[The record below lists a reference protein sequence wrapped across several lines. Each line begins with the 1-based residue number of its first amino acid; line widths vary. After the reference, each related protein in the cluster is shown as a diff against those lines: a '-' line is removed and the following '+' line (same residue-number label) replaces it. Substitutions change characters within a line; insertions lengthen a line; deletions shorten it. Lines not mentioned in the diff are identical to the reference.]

1 MRLNQGRTFMENSK
15 KSLSYLQYVNKLY
28 ERILDEVEVGVH
40 AVDETGKTIIYNKKM
55 MQMESMDLHDVIDK
69 NLLDVFMFK
78 DDQSSTLVQALQEG
92 KETTNVKQTYF
103 NNKGREITTINNTFP
118 IFKDGEIQ
126 GAVEIANDVTKLE
139 RLIKGNMNTKGT
151 TRFTFDHI
159 IGNSPAIKEV
169 IEFAKRAART
179 SSYVLIVG
187 ETGTGKEL
195 FAQSIHNASSRF
207 SAPFISQNCAAL
219 PDNLIESLLFG
230 TKRGA
235 FTGAV
240 DSPGLFEQ
248 ANGGTLLLDEINS
261 LNLNLQ
267 AKLLRVLQEKMIR
280 RVGDTKDTTVDVRVI
295 ANINE
300 DPIDAIAND
309 HLRKDLYYRLGVVTL
324 FVPPLRDRKEDIPQ
338 LVQHFIEKYNERFQM
353 NVKGLSEEVTRSFM
367 EYDWLGN
374 VRELEHII
382 EAAMNIIMDEEEIQY
397 SHLPFQYRSKMQM
410 KERMI
415 PLSTVDHF
423 IKESYDVTV
432 PLKDQM
438 ELFERSY
445 IEHILKKNDF
455 NISKSANLLGLSR
468 QSLQYRM
475 KKLNIESN

>member
-1 MRLNQGRTFMENSK
+1 MENSK

-28 ERILDEVEVGVH
+28 VRILDEVEVGVH

-118 IFKDGEIQ
+118 IFEDGEIQ

-195 FAQSIHNASSRF
+195 FAQSIHNASNRF

-280 RVGDTKDTTVDVRVI
+280 RVGDTKDTAVDVRVI

-300 DPIDAIAND
+300 DPIDAIANH

-324 FVPPLRDRKEDIPQ
+324 FVPPLRDRKEDIPL

-353 NVKGLSEEVTRSFM
+353 NVKGLSREVTSSFM

-382 EAAMNIIMDEEEIQY
+382 EAAMNIIMDEDEIQY
-397 SHLPFQYRSKMQM
+397 SHLPYQYRSKMQM
-410 KERMI
+410 KEMMI

-423 IKESYDVTV
+423 IKESNDTTV

-445 IEHILKKNDF
+445 IEHILKKNEF

-475 KKLNIESN
+475 KKLNIETN